1 MRYATW
7 VIVAFV
13 TLLRG
18 FAAWKVPLTGDEA
31 YYWEW
36 AKHLALGYSDHP
48 PMVAYLIF
56 PFDWVTVNP
65 FWIRIGF
72 LLCGVVATLAAAAT
86 AKRIT
91 GDERAG
97 MVTALA
103 MTLTPMLSVGFVMA
117 TPDGPLMAG
126 WAMCLYLTV
135 RASQTHARRDY
146 VLLGAALGFALLSKM
161 FAFALVA
168 GIVAWALA
176 PARRPLWREGLG
188 LSFVIAAIVYAP
200 FVAWNAAHHWITFAF
215 AFQQRHEA
223 QPKLLRP
230 LIYLA
235 SNAGAYSPGL
245 WIATGGGISRFLGSW
260 R

>member
-7 VIVAFV
+7 VIVASV

-18 FAAWKVPLTGDEA
+18 LAAWKVPLTGDEA

-36 AKHLALGYSDHP
+36 AKHLALGYADHP

-56 PFDWVTVNP
+56 PFDWVTANP

-91 GDERAG
+91 GNERAG

-103 MTLTPMLSVGFVMA
+103 MTLTPMLSVGFVLA

-126 WAMCLYLTV
+126 WAVCLYLAV

-146 VLLGAALGFALLSKM
+146 VLLGVAIAFALLAKM

-168 GIVAWALA
+168 GIVAWALM
-176 PARRPLWREGLG
+176 PARRALWREGLG
-188 LSFVIAAIVYAP
+188 LSFGVAAVLYAP
-200 FVAWNAAHHWITFAF
+200 FVVWNASTIGSASSSRCSSATLPSRRGTGRSRISSRMPART
-215 AFQQRHEA
+215 
-223 QPKLLRP
+223 RP
-230 LIYLA
+230 A
-235 SNAGAYSPGL
+235 CGSPRSSCSFGR
-245 WIATGGGISRFLGSW
+245 ATC
-260 R
+260 